1 MDGSALYWACCF
13 GHLRV
18 AERAEALLDAGGTL
32 VPDEH
37 GEAMHIA
44 ANNSHTACCELLL
57 DRGVDV
63 HYCNCMEMRCTMPHK
78 ILCGFCRIN
87 DHRQTQCCGAQVS

>member
-63 HYCNCMEMRCTMPHK
+63 HYCN
-78 ILCGFCRIN
+78 LYGDALYYAAQN
-87 DHRQTQCCGAQVS
+87 DHRQTQCCGA